1 MLLKPSGSPKVQHI
15 HGHTHTQKHTT
26 TIAQPLTNSLPTTQS
41 LCLVLPR
48 ACGQATTQSLIEAK
62 RLCLKKHFPRMS
74 SPSPATPD
82 QRWDQAPP
90 SSPLASAWHLSSR
103 VDAFPRPSPASP
115 GAYLGRCP
123 LPLTFP
129 YQKPDGRLQLSP
141 RGCGRGAGGGA
152 GQREDGPTR
161 VRLPYHID
169 ICYEFLP
176 LHNRYR

>member
-1 MLLKPSGSPKVQHI
+1 MVS
-15 HGHTHTQKHTT
+15 HTHTHTHT
-26 TIAQPLTNSLPTTQS
+26 HSETHMHQSATSHKLTAYHPVTSWSSPG
-41 LCLVLPR
+41 

-62 RLCLKKHFPRMS
+62 RLRLKKHFPRMS

-90 SSPLASAWHLSSR
+90 SPPLASAWHLWSR

-115 GAYLGRCP
+115 GTYLGRRP

-129 YQKPDGRLQLSP
+129 YQKPDCRLQLSP

-169 ICYEFLP
+169 ICSQFLP
-176 LHNRYR
+176 LYDRYR